1 VIRKTKVSQQVSEY
15 IQDFMDD
22 NPVYSNATLLEMS
35 KEPWLYD
42 YHMSKEEAMMWKM
55 KGVCHVCHI
64 DPNHHRDDCPWS
76 HNQLMFAELERVD
89 QNHFKIDIE
98 VGKILAQ
105 LKK

>member
-1 VIRKTKVSQQVSEY
+1 
-15 IQDFMDD
+15 
-22 NPVYSNATLLEMS
+22 
-35 KEPWLYD
+35 
-42 YHMSKEEAMMWKM
+42 M